1 MRDSRANLKTSL
13 TLVDSDTFLT
23 TLYVMIDDF
32 GKSYLA
38 PEQRGGA
45 PASLTSSEVLTL
57 ALFGQWQRFPSERA
71 FYRHAQRHLR
81 GAFPSLP
88 DRSQFNRLL
97 RQQQDALVAF
107 SLHLVQRLQAQQ
119 CAYEVLDATAV
130 PTRDAKRRGLG
141 WLPGIADIGW
151 SNRLGWYEGIY
162 LLLSVN
168 PVGVITGFGYAP
180 ASTKDQPLAETFL
193 AVRHRP
199 HPRLPSV
206 GAPAQGPYVTDKG
219 FEGAAWRQQWQHLYG
234 AEVICAP
241 KRNSTRP
248 WSRAWRR
255 WLAGLRQIVET
266 VNGCLHHSFRLN
278 RERPHDLSGFSARLS
293 AKVALHNFCIWFN
306 EQLGRPCLAFADLVD
321 W

>member
-1 MRDSRANLKTSL
+1 M
-13 TLVDSDTFLT
+13 VDSDTFLT

-32 GKSYLA
+32 CKSHLSC
-38 PEQRGGA
+38 EHRGGA
-45 PASLTSSEVLTL
+45 PAALTPSEVLTL
-57 ALFGQWQRFPSERA
+57 ALFGQWQRFPSERG
-71 FYRHAQRHLR
+71 FYRYAQRHLR
-81 GAFPSLP
+81 GAFPTLP

-97 RQQQDALVAF
+97 RQQQETLIAC
-107 SLHLVQRLQAQQ
+107 SLHLVQRLQAQH

-141 WLPGIADIGW
+141 WLPGLADIGW

-180 ASTKDQPLAETFL
+180 ASIKDQPLAETFL
-193 AVRHRP
+193 AARHQP

-206 GAPAQGPYVTDKG
+206 GGPAQGPYVTDKG
-219 FEGAAWRQQWQHLYG
+219 FEGMAWHQQWRRAYG

-241 KRNSTRP
+241 KRNSKRP
-248 WSRAWRR
+248 WSRPWRR

-266 VNGCLHHSFRLN
+266 VNGCLHHDFRLD
-278 RERPHDLSGFSARLS
+278 RERHHDLSGFGARLA

-306 EQLGRPCLAFADLVD
+306 EQLGRPRLAFADLID